1 MSHSGGRKSRSGG
14 RSVSLAGPDGRVF
27 EGGLAGLLVAF
38 CWPSSVFYLAIDHQ
52 EEQKPKKQRFE
63 HGPKF
68 TLTSG
73 EGTGLAYGEPPKP
86 NLRPPSSFHGD
97 NVASPNSIQIS
108 KNLATENEITL
119 LRAESK
125 DPGTRKHTV
134 TITHHLN
141 NKHGHAKN
149 CTIWYQNQPRFSG

>member
-1 MSHSGGRKSRSGG
+1 MKKKQIWWEECFFGRPRWSCFRG
-14 RSVSLAGPDGRVF
+14 RTCWSISCFLLAQFRI
-27 EGGLAGLLVAF
+27 
-38 CWPSSVFYLAIDHQ
+38 FYLAIDHQ

-68 TLTSG
+68 TVTSG

-86 NLRPPSSFHGD
+86 NLTPPSSFHGD

-108 KNLATENEITL
+108 KNLATENEITSL
-119 LRAESK
+119 LAESK

-134 TITHHLN
+134 AITHHLN

-149 CTIWYQNQPRFSG
+149 CTIWYQNQPRFSGVNCT